1 MNFFDK
7 AGKKAIG
14 TRLRRLSERITDD
27 AAKVYALYGAD
38 FHPKWFPVFYVLSE
52 GQEKTITG
60 IAEEIGHS
68 HPSVSKIVTE
78 MTAQGF
84 ISECKDSGDRRR
96 NVVRLSPKGL
106 QTVAKMEHQYI
117 DVNAVIEDVLAQTTH
132 DLWKAIGEW
141 EFLLD
146 QHSLYERVRE
156 QRKKRESEQVDIV
169 AYTPEFQSAFR
180 ELNVEWISKF
190 FKMEAADYK
199 ALDHPQEY
207 ILDKGGH
214 ILVAIYGG
222 EPVGVCALIKM
233 DNHDFDYELAKMAVS
248 PKAQGKSIG
257 YSLGKAVLEKAK
269 LLGARSVF
277 LESNT
282 KLKPAIS
289 LYHKL
294 GFQKV
299 SGYESP
305 YERADIQMAVH
316 IQ

>member
-1 MNFFDK
+1 MEFFEL

-14 TRLRRLSERITDD
+14 TRLRRLSERITED
-27 AAKVYALYGAD
+27 AAQVYALYGSD

-52 GQEKTITG
+52 GEEKTITS
-60 IAEEIGHS
+60 IAAEIGHS
-68 HPSVSKIVTE
+68 HPSVSNIVRE
-78 MTAQGF
+78 MKTKGF
-84 ISECKDSGDRRR
+84 ITEGRDSGDRRQ
-96 NVVRLSPKGL
+96 NVVKLSPKGL
-106 QTVAKMEHQYI
+106 IAAEKMQEQYI
-117 DVNAVIEDVLAQTTH
+117 DVNAVVEDLLSQSTH

-146 QHSLYERVRE
+146 QQSLHDRVRE
-156 QRKKRESEQVDIV
+156 KRKQRESEQVQIID
-169 AYTPEFQSAFR
+169 YQPEYAAAFR
-180 ELNVEWISKF
+180 NLNEEWISKYF
-190 FKMEAADYK
+190 IMEAADFK

-214 ILVAIYGG
+214 ILVAMYKG

-233 DNHDFDYELAKMAVS
+233 HHHDFDYELAKMAVS

-257 YSLGKAVLEKAK
+257 WLLGKAVLDKARS
-269 LLGARSVF
+269 LGAKTVF

-294 GFQKV
+294 GFEKV
-299 SGYESP
+299 TGYDSP
-305 YERADIQMAVH
+305 YERSNIQMAVRV
-316 IQ
+316 

>member
-1 MNFFDK
+1 MNFFDH

-14 TRLRRLSERITDD
+14 TRLRRLSERISDD
-27 AAKVYALYGAD
+27 AAKVYALYGSD

-68 HPSVSKIVTE
+68 HPSVSKIVAE
-78 MTAQGF
+78 MTAKGF
-84 ISECKDSGDRRR
+84 IAETRDTGDKRRT
-96 NVVRLSPKGL
+96 VVRLSPKGL
-106 QTVAKMEHQYI
+106 ATAAKMEDQYT
-117 DVNAVIEDVLAQTTH
+117 DVSAVVEDVLAQSTH
-132 DLWKAIGEW
+132 DLWKALGEW

-146 QHSLYERVRE
+146 QHSLYERVRM
-156 QRKKRESEQVDIV
+156 QRKKRESELVQIVD
-169 AYTPEFQSAFR
+169 YHPGYQSAFR
-180 ELNVEWISKF
+180 ELNVEWISKY
-190 FKMEAADYK
+190 FKMEEADYQT
-199 ALDHPQEY
+199 LDHPQEE

-214 ILVAIYGG
+214 ILVALYDG
-222 EPVGVCALIKM
+222 ETVGVCALKKLK
-233 DNHDFDYELAKMAVS
+233 NHDFDFELAKMAVS

-257 YSLGKAVLEKAK
+257 WILGKAVLDKARV
-269 LLGARSVF
+269 LGASSVF

-282 KLKPAIS
+282 KLQPAIN

-305 YERADIQMAVH
+305 YERSNIQMAVKL
-316 IQ
+316 